1 MEKLVLRHI
10 GFIIFRIHKKAFPSY
25 IDRFGD
31 DIFSEAV
38 FILYEKIKT
47 YNLRYRDK
55 KGNFRP
61 VRFSSYVWK
70 RIDGFILDSLK
81 AEINRERRQI
91 APDWERYECP

>member
-1 MEKLVLRHI
+1 VDLKRDKVI
-10 GFIIFRIHKKAFPSY
+10 SATCTGSFPAY

-31 DIFSEAV
+31 DIFSEGV

-70 RIDGFILDSLK
+70 
-81 AEINRERRQI
+81 
-91 APDWERYECP
+91 